1 MRPEGHPNKKYI
13 STKNQEE
20 GNRKILMVTKQKRN
34 KDLRTKETV
43 GISTGN
49 LKTSRDSVKTTDT
62 AQKTP
67 KKTLRIV
74 LGTFL

>member
-1 MRPEGHPNKKYI
+1 
-13 STKNQEE
+13 
-20 GNRKILMVTKQKRN
+20 MVTKQKRN